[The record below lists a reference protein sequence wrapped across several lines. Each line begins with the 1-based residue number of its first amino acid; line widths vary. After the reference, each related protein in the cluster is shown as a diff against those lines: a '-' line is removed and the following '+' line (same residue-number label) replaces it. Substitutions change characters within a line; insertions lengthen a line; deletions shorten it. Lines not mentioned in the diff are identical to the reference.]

1 MPHTDTIPVSAS
13 VASTGL
19 GIRYIGNHCYAFA
32 GEYTANTTTTT
43 VLDFTTGSGYIVGT
57 FQCNGSMHYVTAA
70 AGCTT
75 VFKIKFNDIY
85 ITAVKT
91 ETDLESAERG
101 TPSQTNFKIII
112 PPFTHVLVQADSS
125 EDDTDEMS
133 TVTFA
138 GRVYGEA

>member
-1 MPHTDTIPVSAS
+1 MAKAEGIPPTAS
-13 VASTGL
+13 VASAGP
-19 GIRYIGNHCYAFA
+19 GIRYLGQHCYAMSGRYGA
-32 GEYTANTTTTT
+32 TQSNQV
-43 VLDFTTGSGYIVGT
+43 VLNFTTGSGYIVGT

-75 VFKIKFNDIY
+75 VFKFKFNDIY
-85 ITAVKT
+85 IAAVKT

-133 TVTFA
+133 AVTFA
-138 GRVYGEA
+138 GRVYDV